1 VSPAPDLSPHPL
13 ITALGTRV
21 GAAGPPL
28 QAAGAAFDAAL
39 GPVGAPIG
47 TMGPIAAG
55 APAGVTA
62 AIAAQRGT
70 PKADDV
76 ANELA
81 QDPNVPELDSFAGYL
96 GGVAGADP
104 AGADWRLF
112 YFDSKLRTWLLVEEN
127 AILFRDA
134 IQDDKSPFGQ
144 RDVIW
149 VDSRT
154 SVSHG
159 SGALPLGGLQ
169 ARFLR
174 GELIS
179 AGDFKEEADGGTL
192 SVSTGIFCE
201 ARSVGCCRHATK

>member
-13 ITALGTRV
+13 VMALGSRV
-21 GAAGPPL
+21 GVPGTRLATAAT
-28 QAAGAAFDAAL
+28 AFDKAV
-39 GPVGAPIG
+39 GPVSAPISTG
-47 TMGPIAAG
+47 VASSA
-55 APAGVTA
+55 APAGITA
-62 AIAAQRGT
+62 AIVGQRGT
-70 PKADDV
+70 TQAGDV
-76 ANELA
+76 ANALA

-96 GGVAGADP
+96 GGVAGTDT
-104 AGADWRLF
+104 AGEKWRLL
-112 YFDSKLRTWLLVEEN
+112 YFDSKLRTWLLVEET

-159 SGALPLGGLQ
+159 SGALPAGGLQ